1 MEFDKLINYC
11 DHCMLY
17 FCRFVCFLIAF
28 SPLFSHRHRPRY
40 EHHHRNRHRD
50 VTNQTIRLPKIKHY
64 GIEERRRYN
73 QEKEKARWWSIN
85 FLLAL
90 NVK

>member
-1 MEFDKLINYC
+1 MEY
-11 DHCMLY
+11 
-17 FCRFVCFLIAF
+17 
-28 SPLFSHRHRPRY
+28 
-40 EHHHRNRHRD
+40 
-50 VTNQTIRLPKIKHY
+50 Y

-73 QEKEKARWWSIN
+73 QEKAKARWWSIN